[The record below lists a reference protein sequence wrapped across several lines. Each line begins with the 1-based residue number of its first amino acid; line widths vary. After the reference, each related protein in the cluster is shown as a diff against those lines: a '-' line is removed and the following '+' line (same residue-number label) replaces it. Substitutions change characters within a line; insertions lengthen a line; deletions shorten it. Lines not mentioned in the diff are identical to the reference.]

1 MKILIVSFYYTPELG
16 AAPSRIAN
24 MAEGLKT
31 QGAEVDVLTCLP
43 NYPQGQIFEG
53 YRGCLSKKEKINGI
67 NVYRYW
73 TYATVSKNP
82 FKRAV
87 SMMSFATMLWLF
99 AFKIKKIQSYDRV
112 IIQSP
117 PLPVAGSAITLFKK
131 IFGRKI
137 LVNISDLWPLSAVEL
152 GAMCEGG
159 KIYNIFAWIERYIY
173 RNADGIFGQ
182 SEEIIRHVNQ
192 FPSTKNK
199 FVYRNLQQ
207 YAVAAQLKRKHTPF
221 RIVYA
226 GLLGVAQDIYSIIE
240 NIPFKSI
247 GAEFHL
253 YGGGN
258 QAEKI

>member
-1 MKILIVSFYYTPELG
+1 MKILIVSFYYSPELG
-16 AAPSRIAN
+16 AAPSRITN
-24 MAEGLKT
+24 MAEGLKS

-53 YRGCLSKKEKINGI
+53 YRGRLSKKEKINGI

-99 AFKIKKIQSYDRV
+99 AFKIKKIQGYDRV

-131 IFGRKI
+131 IFGRKT

-152 GAMCEGG
+152 GAMREGG
-159 KIYNIFAWIERYIY
+159 KIYDIFAWIERYIY
-173 RNADGIFGQ
+173 RNADGIFGH

-192 FPSTKNK
+192 FPSTKTSLYTVICSNMRLLLNPK
-199 FVYRNLQQ
+199 GSTR
-207 YAVAAQLKRKHTPF
+207 PF
-221 RIVYA
+221 A
-226 GLLGVAQDIYSIIE
+226 
-240 NIPFKSI
+240 
-247 GAEFHL
+247 L
-253 YGGGN
+253 YMPDY
-258 QAEKI
+258 